1 LSIGLLLLCIS
12 LRLKKVP
19 EEAELRMIS
28 YGDGIGDIE
37 RFTLILLTCL
47 AAEFDRNLAVSNWL
61 VVAYLSEVEVT
72 IMVYFH
78 SCWLSGRSADL

>member
-1 LSIGLLLLCIS
+1 
-12 LRLKKVP
+12 VP

-37 RFTLILLTCL
+37 IFTLILLTCL